1 MNTEHR
7 CMRCHEP
14 NEDGEEGIC
23 QTCFEEIDARSKAPT
38 QSGVMKAANSG
49 SGSNAHARTA

>member
-1 MNTEHR
+1 MTTEHR

-14 NEDGEEGIC
+14 NEDDEEGIC
-23 QTCFEEIDARSKAPT
+23 QMCFEEIDARSKAPI
-38 QSGVMKAANSG
+38 QSGVMKVANSG